1 MEHARNTP
9 RRVLVTGAGGFL
21 GTRIVQRFAAHGAS
35 VRAVL
40 HAGSTAPMATQAGCE
55 QVRVELREMS
65 ALESVF
71 RDQDLVVHAAALIRA
86 RGPDG
91 GRLMETA
98 NVEMTR
104 NVIEACRRAGVP
116 RLVHV
121 SSTAAIGI
129 SPDPRAPA
137 DERFPFNLGDMGL
150 SYNVSKRS
158 SEQLALDANGAGLEA
173 VVVNPGFVF
182 GWHEPRYQGGE
193 VISRVLNT
201 SPVVCTG
208 GGLSMVHVDDVVA
221 GIVQAADRGRG
232 GERYILSGDNRSFR
246 EIADTVLRVAG
257 VRRRIVSMPDHV
269 RDLLGRVSNARAR
282 RRGAPPNLILDGR
295 YSYQYYSSDK
305 AAAELG
311 YRRRPFEAIVEDFL
325 GWGRSDAS

>member
-1 MEHARNTP
+1 M
-9 RRVLVTGAGGFL
+9 LVTGAGGFL
-21 GTRIVQRFAAHGAS
+21 GTRIVQRFSAHGAR

-40 HAGSTAPMATQAGCE
+40 HAGSTAPASMAAAHE
-55 QVRVELREMS
+55 QVRIELRES
-65 ALESVF
+65 SELESAF
-71 RDQDLVVHAAALIRA
+71 RDHDLVVHAAALTRA
-86 RGPDG
+86 HGPDG
-91 GRLMETA
+91 GRLMETV

-129 SPDPRAPA
+129 SPDPRTPA
-137 DERFPFNLGDMGL
+137 DERFTFNLGDLGL
-150 SYNVSKRS
+150 SYNVSKRN
-158 SEQLALDANGAGLEA
+158 SEQLALDANGAGLEV

-182 GWHEPRYQGGE
+182 GWHEPRYRGGE

-257 VRRRIVSMPDHV
+257 VRRRILAMPDRA

-282 RRGAPPNLILDGR
+282 RRGAPPNLVLDGR
-295 YSYQYYSSDK
+295 YAYQYYSSEK

-311 YRRRPFEAIVEDFL
+311 YQRRPFESIVEDFL
-325 GWGRSDAS
+325 GGGRSDAG